1 VRRPWPPA
9 RGRQDRHQQRQPRQL
24 VRRLDRRPPR
34 RGLGRQ
40 RPEQAHRPVWRHG
53 CDAGVVVD
61 LQALAERAAGR
72 VRQGPGLAV
81 GGGFEHHRRRL
92 PGCAALR
99 LRCRLRARLPD
110 LPLQRA
116 GRGRWLAQL
125 VRLGRSRRGAGG
137 SGAGTGAATMMSG
150 MRIAAIAA
158 CMASLLAA
166 CASDGGTFAVPSG
179 VDPEAMV
186 AQIRA
191 AAGQDDTELAVQPLR
206 DPMVEDL
213 REQAVSLEQQRRY
226 ADAVAALEQALELV
240 PDDPALLQE
249 RAEAAVLVG
258 DFATAARLAKR
269 AWDLGAK
276 VGPLCRRH
284 WETLRQLRL
293 VAGDAPGVASAQV
306 QSESCTVAGP
316 ARY

>member
-1 VRRPWPPA
+1 MTA
-9 RGRQDRHQQRQPRQL
+9 
-24 VRRLDRRPPR
+24 
-34 RGLGRQ
+34 
-40 RPEQAHRPVWRHG
+40 
-53 CDAGVVVD
+53 
-61 LQALAERAAGR
+61 R
-72 VRQGPGLAV
+72 VRGVASSV
-81 GGGFEHHRRRL
+81 
-92 PGCAALR
+92 
-99 LRCRLRARLPD
+99 
-110 LPLQRA
+110 
-116 GRGRWLAQL
+116 
-125 VRLGRSRRGAGG
+125 
-137 SGAGTGAATMMSG
+137 
-150 MRIAAIAA
+150 A
-158 CMASLLAA
+158 CMALLVAG
-166 CASDGGTFAVPSG
+166 CASDGGTYATPSG
-179 VDPEAMV
+179 VAPEAMV

-213 REQAVSLEQQRRY
+213 REQALSLERQRRY

-258 DFATAARLAKR
+258 DFATAARLARR

-293 VAGDAPGVASAQV
+293 VAGDAPGVVSAQV
-306 QSESCTVAGP
+306 QRESCTVAGP